1 MRDYAEL
8 IKGQE
13 IELKDAEKREV
24 EKQDVHKALVST
36 LREQQE
42 TAEQLQQELQAAQAA
57 AQKKKMEV
65 HESCLLYTSPS
76 PRDA

>member
-24 EKQDVHKALVST
+24 ERQDVHKALIST
-36 LREQQE
+36 LREQQA
-42 TAEQLQQELQAAQAA
+42 TAEELQQELQAA
-57 AQKKKMEV
+57 
-65 HESCLLYTSPS
+65 
-76 PRDA
+76 R